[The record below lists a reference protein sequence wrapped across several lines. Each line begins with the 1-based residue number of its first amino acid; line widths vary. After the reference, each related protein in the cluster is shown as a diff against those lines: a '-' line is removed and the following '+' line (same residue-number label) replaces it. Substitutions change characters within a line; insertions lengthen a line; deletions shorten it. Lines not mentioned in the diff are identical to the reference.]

1 MPTITKTFTY
11 TGQFQIADV
20 PPGTTLLTV
29 HLWGGGGGAGG
40 PDTAGDGADGA
51 AGHYVTATDIDMTS
65 YAGVKTIGV
74 AVGGGGESGG
84 MGQDTDGGRN
94 GQSLTNYS
102 GGNGGSSGRASGS
115 SGSGG
120 GGGGA
125 TTVTLF
131 EAGQAV
137 DNIKLAIAGGGG
149 GGGGTG
155 ESSRGGA
162 GLNANSATG
171 NTPGTL
177 GENGAGH
184 AGDGGGG
191 GAGGGGADGGQGGSG
206 ATGDAGGFGGYS
218 GSNIVPA
225 GGSNDDGSGETPGGT
240 GSAYYTSGVA
250 EGGVRGRAGGN
261 GKAVLIFTIPSETKF
276 KVDGEWKGLTDIKY
290 KVSGLWKTITHGY
303 YKVSGAWKAIY
314 TGDITFTGNS
324 SLFGNAEGGTTSG
337 VEGTAVPPTVAT
349 IPPQEGNDRFIP
361 PPRRKYYYKDVQTD
375 TVIVSYEPYGPQ
387 IDNTGPG
394 KKGVVCTMMN
404 QTAGF
409 GTFRNRIWHKFWLE
423 KGSNGKKSFTQDHRM
438 EKGYHTVF
446 IPLVKIAKKTDAF
459 ALMVRK
465 ILTHM
470 GRHVTADFYGEMRG
484 KKRDT
489 LGRIY
494 RFVFE
499 PICWWLG
506 RFKKERTH
514 LHSLP
519 QSINKHKE

>member
-1 MPTITKTFTY
+1 MPTVTKTFTY
-11 TGQFQIADV
+11 TGQFQTADV

-84 MGQDTDGGRN
+84 MGFDADGGRN

-102 GGNGGSSGRASGS
+102 GGNGGSSGRGSGS

-131 EAGQAV
+131 ETGQAV
-137 DNIKLAIAGGGG
+137 DNIQLAIAGGGG

-191 GAGGGGADGGQGGSG
+191 GAGGGGADGGKGGSG

-250 EGGVRGRAGGN
+250 KGGVRGSAGGN

-276 KVDGEWKGLTDIKY
+276 KVDGEWKGLNDIKY

-337 VEGTAVPPTVAT
+337 VEGTGGLPTVAT
-349 IPPQEGNDRFIP
+349 IPPQEGGDGFIP
-361 PPRRKYYYKDVQTD
+361 PPRRKYYYKNENDEVVSTYSKQEAD
-375 TVIVSYEPYGPQ
+375 TGVSR
-387 IDNTGPG
+387 
-394 KKGVVCTMMN
+394 KGVVCTMMN
-404 QTAGF
+404 DTYGF
-409 GTFRNRIWHKFWLE
+409 GGFRNRIWHKFWEE
-423 KGSNGKKSFTQDHRM
+423 KGSNGRKGSTQNYRM

-446 IPLVKIAKKTDAF
+446 IPLVKIARKNDAF

-494 RFVFE
+494 RCIFE
-499 PICWWLG
+499 PICWSLG

>member
-84 MGQDTDGGRN
+84 MGFDADGGRN

-102 GGNGGSSGRASGS
+102 GGNGGSSGRGSGS

-131 EAGQAV
+131 ETGQAV
-137 DNIKLAIAGGGG
+137 DNIQLAIAGGGG

-162 GLNANSATG
+162 GLNSNSATG

-240 GSAYYTSGVA
+240 GSAYYTSDVA
-250 EGGVRGRAGGN
+250 KGGVRGSAGGN

-276 KVDGEWKGLTDIKY
+276 KADGEWKSLNDIKY

-303 YKVSGAWKAIY
+303 YKVSGVWKAIY
-314 TGDITFTGNS
+314 TGDVTFTGNS

-337 VEGTAVPPTVAT
+337 VEGTGGLPTVAT
-349 IPPQEGNDRFIP
+349 IPPQEGGDGFIP
-361 PPRRKYYYKDVQTD
+361 PPRRKYYYKNEFDEVVSTYSKKEAD
-375 TVIVSYEPYGPQ
+375 TGVAG
-387 IDNTGPG
+387 
-394 KKGVVCTMMN
+394 KGVVCTMMN
-404 QTAGF
+404 ETYGF
-409 GTFRNRIWHKFWLE
+409 GSFRNRIWHKFWRDRE
-423 KGSNGKKSFTQDHRM
+423 TTEHTW

-446 IPLVKIAKKTDAF
+446 IPLVRMARKDG
-459 ALMVRK
+459 ALALVVRK

-494 RFVFE
+494 RGIFE
-499 PICWWLG
+499 PICWSLG
-506 RFKKERTH
+506 RFKKKRTPA
-514 LHSLP
+514 HSLP
-519 QSINKHKE
+519 QPINKHKE